1 MTYQRLKGKS
11 AGDGGPFE
19 TLQLLNAGPTGGPG
33 GWQQTSSGLPILML
47 QRITGAML
55 CGIGVTTL
63 WATSLLCGGVLLRG
77 PSYVIE
83 VLMGLV
89 T

>member
-1 MTYQRLKGKS
+1 MKYQGLKSKS
-11 AGDGGPFE
+11 AGDAGLFE
-19 TLQLLNAGPTGGPG
+19 TFQLLNAGTSLAPS

-47 QRITGAML
+47 ERITGAML
-55 CGIGVTTL
+55 CGIGVAAL
-63 WATSLLCGGVLLRG
+63 WATSLLCGGVLFRG

-83 VLMGLV
+83 LLAGLF